1 MSPPDGGAAPRAAG
15 PERPDPRLDPRL
27 DPWGRRE
34 GRNNDSASGPWAEQP
49 GPWNPR
55 RNAGMSAPRG
65 WHRPRP
71 AGGPDAAP
79 GWPGRGETLRR
90 IGGFALLGCSLWLV
104 AILAFFQAL
113 VGMFS

>member
-1 MSPPDGGAAPRAAG
+1 
-15 PERPDPRLDPRL
+15 
-27 DPWGRRE
+27 
-34 GRNNDSASGPWAEQP
+34 
-49 GPWNPR
+49 
-55 RNAGMSAPRG
+55 MSAPRG